1 MSHRF
6 EHAFAQN
13 TQACERIKIPHLIN
27 SESYFLPSH
36 SLRVSM
42 LYLSNWGGVG
52 ADRTWVEDL
61 VQSLL
66 LGTKL
71 PEEKALLS
79 MAKSS
84 ARCSSERHLSTG
96 VIFWRDPDISVWQKS
111 RNILERKSDLCVNEE
126 YSWKETL
133 LRNWNL
139 ETAVVLDWV
148 ISSLYTLIIDGT
160 LITMTA
166 LGDAFVFAF
175 LSTSLCKQ
183 VVSLSSCKHVYIR
196 GIMGNIC

>member
-1 MSHRF
+1 MWKDQNNTLWLIQKVIFYRHAVWEFLCCVWLTGEVEELRARSHC
-6 EHAFAQN
+6 A
-13 TQACERIKIPHLIN
+13 K
-27 SESYFLPSH
+27 
-36 SLRVSM
+36 
-42 LYLSNWGGVG
+42 
-52 ADRTWVEDL
+52 DL
-61 VQSLL
+61 VPLL
-66 LGTKL
+66 RQQHPRSGS
-71 PEEKALLS
+71 P
-79 MAKSS
+79 SS
-84 ARCSSERHLSTG
+84 PWQGVSVGRSSEQNMGIG
-96 VIFWRDPDISVWQKS
+96 VIFWRDPGISVWQKS

-139 ETAVVLDWV
+139 ETAVVLSWV

-166 LGDAFVFAF
+166 LGDAF

-183 VVSLSSCKHVYIR
+183 VVLLSSRKHVYIW